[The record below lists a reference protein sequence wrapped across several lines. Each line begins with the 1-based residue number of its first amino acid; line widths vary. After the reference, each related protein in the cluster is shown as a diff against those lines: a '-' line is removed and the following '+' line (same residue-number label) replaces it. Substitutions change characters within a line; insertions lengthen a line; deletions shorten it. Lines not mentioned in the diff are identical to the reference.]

1 MMAND
6 ALLKQYAAKCVT
18 ADEAVACVKSGD
30 WIEFGFFANLP
41 LTLDAAL
48 AKRMAALKDIKLR
61 GGVLMQMLETLES
74 EAATW
79 YSYHFGGLERVLAKE
94 GKAYHIPIKYSEV
107 PVYLRENLTTDVVM
121 VQAAPMDE
129 NGYFNFGVTF
139 SHFKA
144 AIEKA
149 KTVIIE
155 VNTNLPRVY
164 GGYDHAVHIDDVH
177 YIVEGENNAIFE
189 LPSAVP
195 SETDL
200 KIASYVMPE
209 IEDGACLQLG
219 IGGLPNALGKLIAKS
234 DLKDLSVHSEMLADA
249 FVDLAEAGKITGKYK
264 ELDNG
269 KIVFTF
275 AAGSQKLYAFMHDNP
290 MLAAYPVDYVNNVLV
305 TSKIKHFIS
314 INGALEIDLTG
325 QVCSESMGYK
335 QFTGAGGQLD
345 FVEGAYLSEGGKT
358 FICLPATFKDKTGA
372 LHSRIN
378 PVLTSGAVVTTPRN
392 AVQYVV
398 TEYGCVNLKGLSTKE
413 RAEKIIS
420 IAHPDFRDSLK
431 KAAGTMGL

>member
-1 MMAND
+1 MTANKYD
-6 ALLKQYAAKCVT
+6 AQYTQKHVSAE
-18 ADEAVACVKSGD
+18 EAVACVKTGD

-41 LTLDAAL
+41 VTLDEAL
-48 AKRMAALKDIKLR
+48 AKRMSDLRDIKLR
-61 GGVLMQMLETLES
+61 GGVLMQPLKTLS
-74 EAATW
+74 DGDATW
-79 YSYHFGGLERVLAKE
+79 YSYHFGGLERALAKE

-121 VQAAPMDE
+121 IQTTPMDE
-129 NGYFNFGVTF
+129 AGNFNFGVTF

-149 KTVIIE
+149 KTVIVEI
-155 VNTNLPRVY
+155 NRNLPRVY
-164 GGYDHAVHIDDVH
+164 GGCDHEVHIDEIDF
-177 YIVEGENNAIFE
+177 IVEGDNNAIFE
-189 LPSAVP
+189 LPSALP
-195 SETDL
+195 SEVDL
-200 KIASYVMPE
+200 KIAEYVMPE
-209 IEDGACLQLG
+209 IKNGACLQLG

-264 ELDNG
+264 ELDTG

-275 AAGSQKLYAFMHDNP
+275 AAGSKRLYEFMNENSNI
-290 MLAAYPVDYVNNVLV
+290 AAYPVDYVNNVLI
-305 TSKIKHFIS
+305 TSKIKNFIS

-358 FICLPATFKDKTGA
+358 FICLPSTFRDREGVTQ
-372 LHSRIN
+372 SRIN
-378 PVLTSGAVVTTPRN
+378 PVLTSGAVVTTPRT

-398 TEYGCVNLKGLSTKE
+398 TEYGCVNLKGLSTRE
-413 RAEKIIS
+413 RADKIIS
-420 IAHPDFRDSLK
+420 ISHPDFRERLK
-431 KAAGTMGL
+431 KAAEGMGL